1 MRVWPGRLAVTLT
14 SQAMFTKPRFITASL
29 KSLVGLTLL
38 VGATACDDDSSGP
51 GARTVTMSFTS
62 GSTAA
67 ASTASVDVASS
78 LKYNVVQS
86 AEGLVVTS
94 GDDELVITSAQI
106 VFRNVKLQ
114 PGQEGCVDD
123 SEDSETEEEDD
134 NCATMFVGPILVD
147 IPTDALPGSEISVLI
162 PEGSYRSVQLRLH
175 KISSNS
181 SADAAFR
188 AEHPDFGDAS
198 VKVEGTFNGVPFT
211 YLSDITATVNLPLP
225 APIVVGGEDQDLTV
239 ELDVGSWFLS
249 QSGSLLSPL
258 DDNNQARQA
267 IRSNIR
273 TAIRAFRDNNQD
285 GQED

>member
-1 MRVWPGRLAVTLT
+1 
-14 SQAMFTKPRFITASL
+14 
-29 KSLVGLTLL
+29 
-38 VGATACDDDSSGP
+38 
-51 GARTVTMSFTS
+51 MSFTS

-67 ASTASVDVASS
+67 ASTASTDVAASV
-78 LKYNVVQS
+78 KYNVVQG

-94 GDDELVITSAQI
+94 GDDELVITSSQI

-181 SADAAFR
+181 STDAAFR